1 MDFNIADNEF
11 MGFIDWI
18 EQRRRGLFGLTPRT
32 GDELLKHTEGL
43 LRQGDFSALS
53 TLLER
58 YRNSMDIVSA
68 VGKQMAQA
76 GLIYT
81 PTDTM
86 NRGLMELMDTFRAS
100 RFMQE
105 KQVQWVSPN
114 HTPDDIDEMLAMY
127 LFMRNA
133 ACCRYPVSCTQRPE
147 AADVEAAAAML
158 DDLYRDRSIRELTS
172 LALYHVLPSDYV
184 ALRYGMA
191 DDCGTVRYFW
201 EQGCA
206 LGDSWMEESPDE
218 TRERQEH
225 LLSLE
230 ARLERAAEKA
240 LEAIIDGKL
249 PVPCLEK
256 LEEELQRLQY
266 VPYIPRREDQPESVR
281 LLHYKYGIPADASR
295 EEQFRQVEKAF
306 RELDARLVRMTG
318 RQPCA
323 DALFDSLKR
332 KEAKDQKPSSPKRRP
347 KADVVPKPDSPAQ
360 TQGRKMKR

>member
-53 TLLER
+53 ILLER

-127 LFMRNA
+127 IFMRNA
-133 ACCRYPVSCTQRPE
+133 ACCKYPVSCTQRPE
-147 AADVEAAAAML
+147 AADVEAAAAIL
-158 DDLYRDRSIRELTS
+158 DDLYHDRSIRELTD
-172 LALYHVLPSDYV
+172 LMLYKVLPSEYV
-184 ALRYGMA
+184 ALRCGIS
-191 DDCGTVRYFW
+191 DDCNMAQYLQDRNR
-201 EQGCA
+201 A
-206 LGDSWMEESPDE
+206 LDDTWIEESPAE
-218 TRERQEH
+218 LQED
-225 LLSLE
+225 LLRLT
-230 ARLERAAEKA
+230 ARLERAAENA
-240 LEAIIDGKL
+240 LENMTGRQL
-249 PVPCLEK
+249 PAECLER
-256 LEEELQRLQY
+256 LNRDLRQLQSF
-266 VPYIPRREDQPESVR
+266 PYISHREDCSEESRR
-281 LLHYKYGIPADASR
+281 LYYKYRISMNASR
-295 EEQFRQVEKAF
+295 ETQSRQVEKAF

-323 DALFDSLKR
+323 DDLFDSLKR
-332 KEAKDQKPSSPKRRP
+332 KETMDQKPSSPKRRQ
-347 KADVVPKPDSPAQ
+347 KADVVPKPDSPAR
-360 TQGRKMKR
+360 TRGRKMKH